1 MKSLLTNKYFLVL
14 IAIALGILSGY
25 LFWDD
30 NIVEELSEKFIEA
43 QIGVDIDLTPN
54 SPEH

>member
-43 QIGVDIDLTPN
+43 QIGIDIDLTPN
-54 SPEH
+54 SLER